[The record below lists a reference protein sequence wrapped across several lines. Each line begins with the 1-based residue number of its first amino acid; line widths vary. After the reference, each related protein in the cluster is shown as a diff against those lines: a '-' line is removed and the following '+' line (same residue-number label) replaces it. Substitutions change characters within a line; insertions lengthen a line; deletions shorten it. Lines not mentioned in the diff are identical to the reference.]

1 MLSCLWDD
9 IVSTENFMREQR
21 EGGYLETKFSKRW
34 KRMGLRAQVHRL
46 VSVRGRK
53 IHL

>member
-34 KRMGLRAQVHRL
+34 KRMGLRAQVHGL